1 MDAYAPLLTEDPNI
15 LAPDIDL
22 TKNIATNEIVKEKG
36 RCEKCGKVLK
46 SPYFL
51 FVGIPPSS
59 MVIDEIKCSNLDD
72 EKDGVEYVI
81 LTIRYEENRFN
92 IDSQYKWVFSDQNI
106 MNPKTRICVACY
118 EEYKGLINA
127 PYTVRIRLGYFAVEE
142 YQRRH
147 TPISFVKSDYERYRI
162 SLPDRSMMHWV
173 GFGITYGGWVDEDVN
188 WSVHMESIE
197 VFLRIALIPDYDPSY
212 EIEHE
217 FASSILQE
225 LRADFIQ
232 DKNRVV
238 PNDQELT

>member
-1 MDAYAPLLTEDPNI
+1 
-15 LAPDIDL
+15 
-22 TKNIATNEIVKEKG
+22 
-36 RCEKCGKVLK
+36 
-46 SPYFL
+46 
-51 FVGIPPSS
+51 
-59 MVIDEIKCSNLDD
+59 
-72 EKDGVEYVI
+72 
-81 LTIRYEENRFN
+81 
-92 IDSQYKWVFSDQNI
+92 
-106 MNPKTRICVACY
+106 
-118 EEYKGLINA
+118 
-127 PYTVRIRLGYFAVEE
+127 
-142 YQRRH
+142 
-147 TPISFVKSDYERYRI
+147 
-162 SLPDRSMMHWV
+162 MMHWV